1 MTVDL
6 IIAALIIA
14 AIAAVWW
21 VVTHHKAP
29 VAVSPKAIV
38 DTVSAGITDSWAQV
52 KADLPGIISAEVAN
66 LREANAVL
74 QAALQAAQ
82 DKIAADKKAHDA
94 ALASVAARV
103 SAAVTASPELPI
115 PPTVAVAAAAPDFPA
130 ALGAP

>member
-52 KADLPGIISAEVAN
+52 KADLPAMISSELAQLKADKAA
-66 LREANAVL
+66 LTDALTAANA
-74 QAALQAAQ
+74 
-82 DKIAADKKAHDA
+82 KIEADKKLHDA

-130 ALGAP
+130 ALGVP